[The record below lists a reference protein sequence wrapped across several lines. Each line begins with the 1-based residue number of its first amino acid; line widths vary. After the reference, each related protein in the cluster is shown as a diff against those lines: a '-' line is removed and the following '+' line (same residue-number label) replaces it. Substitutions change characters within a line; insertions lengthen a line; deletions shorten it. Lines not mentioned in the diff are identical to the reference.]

1 MLHKREEIAR
11 EWQDKYVSSL
21 KEKLKNSAAPPLYGE
36 VSKTCKKNVCTKTD
50 NHISG
55 TKADTST
62 NLARRPTNQRSRH
75 EGHH

>member
-36 VSKTCKKNVCTKTD
+36 VSKTCKKNFCTKAD
-50 NHISG
+50 NHISS
-55 TKADTST
+55 TKAHKST
-62 NLARRPTNQRSRH
+62 KPA
-75 EGHH
+75 